1 MNPNLLTLFAAPSS
15 PQPVVGG
22 SSNVGFSA
30 KSPASDIG
38 SIAFGQYLS
47 AKLQNSA
54 SSSGSGTTASDLT
67 KQVTQALENGASLQ
81 QVIQSLAQALGS
93 GAIAQIKAQLG
104 LDPGADAQTTLSK
117 LLAQALWPPGLA
129 PPGTA
134 AQQAAALVGRLTQ
147 VANAMTRVINDAA
160 GQQHDSLGT
169 VSDANAGGNPAP
181 NGTNAILQSVLAAF
195 SSSTHGGTQSVLQSL
210 ASDGRTVATQG
221 QTLVGTGGDTA
232 IGRMLARAA
241 NVAVTQTVASDAPV
255 NAASLLQGLAVGAAG
270 SATNG
275 ATTDAL
281 IAQLLGSLQKA
292 LADVPAQSNGSNAG
306 DSSTASQWLASL
318 GLGQGSTTAS
328 TSAVTTPQAQTQVPS
343 SYVDPNGI
351 LDQILQGIS
360 MRTLA
365 DGTQSVR
372 LRLVPASLGDLT
384 VNLQVQGGAVS
395 ASLVAQNADV
405 RDTLLANQQLLM
417 RSLAD
422 AGLKLSS
429 FTVSLANNGT
439 GYRHPENS
447 NQPRFGTTRRFTGVS
462 ADAGIDAV
470 SPVPTFGPSASQ
482 LAAMQWL
489 NALA

>member
-195 SSSTHGGTQSVLQSL
+195 SSSRD
-210 ASDGRTVATQG
+210 ASDGRTVANSG

-241 NVAVTQTVASDAPV
+241 NVAVTQTVAGDASL
-255 NAASLLQGLAVGAAG
+255 NANTLLQGLAVGATG
-270 SATNG
+270 SASNG

-292 LADVPAQSNGSNAG
+292 LADIPAQSQ
-306 DSSTASQWLASL
+306 SSGQANNSDPSAASQWLGAL
-318 GLGQGSTTAS
+318 GLGQSPTGP
-328 TSAVTTPQAQTQVPS
+328 TSAVGTAQAQTQVPS

-360 MRTLA
+360 MRTFA

-384 VNLQVQGGAVS
+384 VNLQVQAGAVS

-439 GYRHPENS
+439 GYRHPENF
-447 NQPRFGTTRRFTGVS
+447 NQQRFGTTRRFTGVS
-462 ADAGIDAV
+462 SDAIGDAV

-482 LAAMQWL
+482 LAALQWL